1 MENKVKR
8 REQLKEYKV
17 GNKYKDISIK
27 SRERKKRN
35 PKLKN
40 LRKKK
45 RRRKRR

>member
-1 MENKVKR
+1 MENNVKK

-35 PKLKN
+35 PKLKY
-40 LRKKK
+40 LRIIKKN
-45 RRRKRR
+45 

>member
-1 MENKVKR
+1 MGNKVKR
-8 REQLKEYKV
+8 REQLKGYKV

-40 LRKKK
+40 LRIRGEKKG
-45 RRRKRR
+45 R

>member
-1 MENKVKR
+1 MENQVKK

-27 SRERKKRN
+27 RRERKKRN

-40 LRKKK
+40 LRIKKK
-45 RRRKRR
+45 KG